1 MTCSLSSSCFL
12 FFAGICGCRQSH
24 SNTHTRTH
32 THTHHPAGLRLNL
45 QDSRSAETHTTS
57 CSEDQRSQTE
67 VRATL
72 HHSKLSGETSEYF
85 LLTHLNLNSFTFIS
99 VHLTRRT
106 CWFRGPF
113 VHRVLISSL
122 IDVDVPLILHF
133 LVGPPRPPRSPLAPP
148 PHNV

>member
-1 MTCSLSSSCFL
+1 MKVDHREVMTRSLSSSCFL

-24 SNTHTRTH
+24 SNTQTHTHTH

-57 CSEDQRSQTE
+57 CSEDWRSQTA
-67 VRATL
+67 VSATL
-72 HHSKLSGETSEYF
+72 HHSKVSGETSEYF
-85 LLTHLNLNSFTFIS
+85 LLTHLNSNSFTFIS

-113 VHRVLISSL
+113 CAQ
-122 IDVDVPLILHF
+122 
-133 LVGPPRPPRSPLAPP
+133 SPDFIARRGCASHSALPG
-148 PHNV
+148 